1 MPANSLTV
9 VVPFYNEERTIGEV
23 ARRLEKVSKIF
34 EHCIFINDGSSDNS
48 NQALVDALKNITYKS
63 EILSQKNC
71 GKGSAVRLGIRKA
84 VTSHVAILDA
94 DLELEPSA
102 LAELWSP
109 IKSGMEMATIGY
121 RGFLSQSSYTYRYK
135 IGNQVLSNF
144 YGLTFNRVVTD
155 VMCGFKVFPTTI
167 LVNFPFKSRRFSIE
181 IDILAA
187 LWSKSIRPYEI
198 PVTYQARDKS
208 EGKVIGFS
216 DAISILLRIL
226 FLRLFLKLRTK

>member
-23 ARRLEKVSKIF
+23 ALRLEKITNIF
-34 EHCIFINDGSSDNS
+34 EHCIFIDDGSSDNS
-48 NQALVDALKNITYKS
+48 YQTLVDALKNITYKS

-71 GKGSAVRLGIRKA
+71 GKGSAVRLGIRK
-84 VTSHVAILDA
+84 VITSHVAILDA

-167 LVNFPFKSRRFSIE
+167 FENFPFKSRRFSIE

-187 LWSKSIRPYEI
+187 VWSKSIRPYEI